1 VAKDIRN
8 NDTSHGDVIARLVE
22 ESRREEENCLY
33 TSTAFF
39 IWLRWLKGFRAAL
52 WVGAAVGS
60 GLAASHILRGDPA
73 FRVTMAFAALA
84 GVLLPAVGRA
94 LHLDGSIQDYT
105 VAARR
110 FKNLQGEFRRAAQVW
125 SLKPFTQ
132 FEEEARRLFKA
143 MAEARKP
150 SLTPPEIVFR
160 LARRKIHKGHY
171 SYDADEKPVEKAVV
185 TDASPPH

>member
-1 VAKDIRN
+1 MAKDIRN
-8 NDTSHGDVIARLVE
+8 NDPSDCNVIVAPLVAE
-22 ESRREEENCLY
+22 CRNEEENCLY
-33 TSTAFF
+33 TSTSFY

-94 LHLDGSIQDYT
+94 LHIDATIQDYT
-105 VAARR
+105 VAAGR

-125 SLKPFTQ
+125 SLKSFPQ
-132 FEEEARRLFKA
+132 FEDETRRLFKA

-150 SLTPPEIVFR
+150 SLTPPEIMFR
-160 LARRKIHKGHY
+160 LARRKIQKGHY
-171 SYDADEKPVEKAVV
+171 NF
-185 TDASPPH
+185 DASRPPAVGNTDDRRGH